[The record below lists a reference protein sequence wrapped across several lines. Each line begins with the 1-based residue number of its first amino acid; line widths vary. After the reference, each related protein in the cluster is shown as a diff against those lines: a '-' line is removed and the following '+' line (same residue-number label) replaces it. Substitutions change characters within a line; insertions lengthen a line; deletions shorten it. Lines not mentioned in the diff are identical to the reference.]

1 METIV
6 SSYITTGITVLST
19 LGVGALA
26 YAFAGV
32 IRLSRRVNDLE
43 LLRMEIIDLEGKFEK
58 AFEQEIRDR
67 ESLEKDI
74 HERLDGWVASTD
86 RRTDKLWTEWHN
98 LKHEVK
104 RLDKTVNPNLDKL
117 K

>member
-26 YAFAGV
+26 FSFAGV
-32 IRLSRRVNDLE
+32 IRLSRRVSDLE
-43 LLRMEIIDLEGKFEK
+43 LIRMELVDLESKFERQLEDE
-58 AFEQEIRDR
+58 ARER
-67 ESLEKDI
+67 ESLGKDTI
-74 HERLDGWVASTD
+74 DRFDGWVTSTD

-98 LKHEVK
+98 LNNRVK
-104 RLDKTVNPNLDKL
+104 ELDKTINPNKDLIK
-117 K
+117 

>member
-1 METIV
+1 METIL
-6 SSYITTGITVLST
+6 TVLST

-43 LLRMEIIDLEGKFEK
+43 LVRMEMIDLEGRFDKEL
-58 AFEQEIRDR
+58 ETEIREREALAEHTHDR
-67 ESLEKDI
+67 LE
-74 HERLDGWVASTD
+74 EWVASTD

-98 LKHEVK
+98 LNDKVK
-104 RLDKTVNPNLDKL
+104 QLDKQANPKVR
-117 K
+117 